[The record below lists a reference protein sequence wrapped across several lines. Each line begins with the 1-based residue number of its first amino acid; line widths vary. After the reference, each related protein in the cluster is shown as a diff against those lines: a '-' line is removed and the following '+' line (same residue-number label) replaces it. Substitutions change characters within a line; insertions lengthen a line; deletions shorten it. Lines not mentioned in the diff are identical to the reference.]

1 MVPGRLL
8 RYKIHPVEDPDPVPV
23 SNKEEVS
30 QNRGTGV
37 SGFFRL
43 DPYLYTLS
51 TITKQ
56 NLAKSLTVLKAKIN
70 QGRQKE
76 LLQSRTV

>member
-1 MVPGRLL
+1 MTLLQKLSMVPGRLL

-30 QNRGTGV
+30 QNRGTGL

-43 DPYLYTLS
+43 KPDSYTLHLL
-51 TITKQ
+51 IK
-56 NLAKSLTVLKAKIN
+56 NKI
-70 QGRQKE
+70 
-76 LLQSRTV
+76 